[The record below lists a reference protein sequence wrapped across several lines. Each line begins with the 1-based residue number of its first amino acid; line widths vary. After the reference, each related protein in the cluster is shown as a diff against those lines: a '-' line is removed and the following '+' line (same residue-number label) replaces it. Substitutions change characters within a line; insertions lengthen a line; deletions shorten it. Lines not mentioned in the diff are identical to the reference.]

1 MTSLTQWERLHDA
14 TLLHIEAHWES
25 GIATLHLQTGVP
37 EMAQAQLRAH
47 DFRRIECPRQQE
59 WGPSCSINQI
69 REPPPGP
76 SPEYQH
82 LEIEMQSGDVIR
94 VEAVHFDLVVT

>member
-1 MTSLTQWERLHDA
+1 MTSPTQWERLHDA

-25 GIATLHLQTGVP
+25 GIATLYLQTGVP
-37 EMAQAQLRAH
+37 EMAQTQLRAH

-69 REPPPGP
+69 REPPPDLLP
-76 SPEYQH
+76 STNTLRSRCKAGMSSEWRLPTST
-82 LEIEMQSGDVIR
+82 LS
-94 VEAVHFDLVVT
+94 